1 MKRWLMGW
9 LTSPRRRLRVL
20 TQPVLL
26 FKEGVI
32 AVMQAE
38 RDYFRVLG
46 EVLSHKS
53 ATSRLDDAAWAL
65 RAVLASPRGLY
76 PEWVFDFGFNYGLR
90 AGFRFFL
97 IQIDRLNDLIFSSH
111 ALFLHKIENDD
122 WEGIAETLIRVAT
135 GHEALLSVMIE
146 FFETEH
152 WQDANMDVVSDAS
165 ALRAIVV
172 ESGVPPRRVAVWVR
186 EWLDMREC
194 LLQLLM
200 ALPGATR
207 STNEC

>member
-1 MKRWLMGW
+1 MKRWMMGW
-9 LTSPRRRLRVL
+9 LRSPRQRWRIL
-20 TQPVLL
+20 TQPVPL
-26 FKEGVI
+26 FKEGVL
-32 AVMQAE
+32 AVMRAE
-38 RDYFRVLG
+38 RDYFHRVGL
-46 EVLSHKS
+46 VLSHQQS
-53 ATSRLDDAAWAL
+53 PESLTEAAWAL
-65 RAVLASPRGLY
+65 REVLASPRGLY

-97 IQIDRLNDLIFSSH
+97 LQLDRLNDLIFASH
-111 ALFLHKIENDD
+111 HGFLHKIENDD
-122 WEGIAETLIRVAT
+122 WEGMAETLIRVAA
-135 GHEALLSVMIE
+135 GHEALLSVIIE

-152 WQDANMDVVSDAS
+152 WQDANMDVVSDVS
-165 ALRAIVV
+165 ALRAIVI
-172 ESGVPPRRVAVWVR
+172 EGGVPPRRVAAWVR